1 MANNYQIDYP
11 QMQDVSGLSPVF
23 QNISAQQALH
33 NQLIQQQQQQSQD
46 AVNIGQSYG
55 KGMSG
60 LNPLAMASMLR
71 GGAGN
76 VAIPDAS
83 MAQMSG
89 VAGMGNSMGT
99 GLTQD
104 SFNSGVGFNPYAQ
117 SGGYGLKY

>member
-1 MANNYQIDYP
+1 M
-11 QMQDVSGLSPVF
+11 
-23 QNISAQQALH
+23 
-33 NQLIQQQQQQSQD
+33 
-46 AVNIGQSYG
+46 
-55 KGMSG
+55 
-60 LNPLAMASMLR
+60 NPLAMASLLR

-76 VAIPDAS
+76 VVVPDAN